1 MIANFHF
8 LNTKSFSLFLNCSLH
23 SSGERVEG
31 GGVGVSWFC
40 LVKKK
45 HFQYNFL
52 ILDQYSSL
60 YLPAQIFFVFS
71 GFGCFFSL
79 LLSNRFFFPTGKGSI
94 SRHFPHLTL
103 DWTTAVKKETNLL
116 TKPHWLQN
124 VQNQVPTALSL
135 MERKP
140 EPWGDI
146 LPPNFHG
153 CLARNLAS
161 TPPASKQF

>member
-71 GFGCFFSL
+71 GFGCFFSSFL
-79 LLSNRFFFPTGKGSI
+79 VIDFSFLQVKAPSLDTFPI
-94 SRHFPHLTL
+94 SH
-103 DWTTAVKKETNLL
+103 WTELQQLKETNLL

-135 MERKP
+135 VERKP

-146 LPPNFHG
+146 FSPNFHG